1 MNATSNVVYSAVVH
15 DNQLVASKNTDGNL
29 ETLCMLDLSSKPSF
43 YIEEGKVKCRDSQ
56 GHAFAM
62 DVATEDSS
70 ALLNKLTAARL
81 PTRAPIKALFAR
93 MICVSLLIGVGFAI
107 GLAMAPRLLGTDAV
121 SLSSPSKGS
130 VQPATPPASAPPAAP
145 APAPAPNEWTLPASV
160 DLAGKLRTAADR
172 KLFSIDYSGGHART
186 LYVFADPACPNCQRV
201 EPLLE
206 AASKEYNVVVFPVA
220 VIGREK
226 TIAAVTP
233 VLCMAPDQ
241 RKAAW
246 SALFDIGQDGLTLG
260 KVPAKPGSSGGA
272 ASDQAACDIGTMV
285 LGVNE
290 QAYKTYRIPGTPWVI
305 ADDGRHV
312 SQTLLSDPAKLEAFL
327 SEKGPTDA
335 AE

>member
-1 MNATSNVVYSAVVH
+1 MTATSNVVFSAVVH
-15 DNQLVASKNTDGNL
+15 DNLLVAAKNTDGNL
-29 ETLCMLDLSSKPSF
+29 ETLCMLDLDTKPSF
-43 YIEEGKVKCRDSQ
+43 YIADNGKFMCRDAQ
-56 GHAFAM
+56 GPFAM
-62 DVATEDSS
+62 DVPTSDSS
-70 ALLNKLTAARL
+70 ALINKLVEARL
-81 PTRAPIKALFAR
+81 PAHRLSPNTRLATVISA
-93 MICVSLLIGVGFAI
+93 VLLLGAGFAT
-107 GLAMAPRLLGTDAV
+107 GLAMAPGLLGTDAV
-121 SLSSPSKGS
+121 SPSSPAT
-130 VQPATPPASAPPAAP
+130 VAAQPALPPKSAPVEAAAP
-145 APAPAPNEWTLPASV
+145 AANEWTLPASV
-160 DLAGKLRTAADR
+160 ELGKKLRMAADR
-172 KLFSIDYSGGHART
+172 KLFTVDYSAGHSRT
-186 LYVFADPACPNCQRV
+186 LFVFADPACPNCQRV

-260 KVPAKPGSSGGA
+260 QVPAQPGRAGGEP
-272 ASDQAACDIGTMV
+272 SDQGACDIGPMV

-305 ADDGRHV
+305 TDDGRHV
-312 SQTLLSDPAKLEAFL
+312 SQALLSNPTKLEAFL
-327 SEKGPTDA
+327 NEKGPTDE

>member
-1 MNATSNVVYSAVVH
+1 MNATSNVVYSAVVQ
-15 DNQLVASKNTDGNL
+15 DNQLVAKKIIDGNP
-29 ETLCMLDLSSKPSF
+29 ETLCIIDLSTKPSF
-43 YIEEGKVKCRDSQ
+43 YKDGGKVTWVDSH
-56 GHAFAM
+56 GYACVI

-70 ALLNKLTAARL
+70 ALLNKIEAARL
-81 PTRAPIKALFAR
+81 PARAPIKAIAR
-93 MICVSLLIGVGFAI
+93 VIKVSLLIGAGFAL
-107 GLAMAPRLLGTDAV
+107 GLALAPGLLGTDSV
-121 SLSSPSKGS
+121 SSSLPST
-130 VQPATPPASAPPAAP
+130 VTAPPALPPKSAPSVAP
-145 APAPAPNEWTLPASV
+145 APASNEWALPASV
-160 DLAGKLRTAADR
+160 ELGKKLRLAADR
-172 KLFSIDYSGGHART
+172 KLFTIDYSAGHART

-260 KVPAKPGSSGGA
+260 QVPAKPGRSSGE
-272 ASDQAACDIGTMV
+272 ASDQAACNIGPMV

-290 QAYKTYRIPGTPWVI
+290 QAYITYRIPGTPWVI
-305 ADDGRHV
+305 SDDGRHV
-312 SQTLLSDPAKLEAFL
+312 SQALLSDPAKLEAFL
-327 SEKGPTDA
+327 NEKGPTDA